1 MPDRAVDL
9 SNTETA
15 VVDLVSECELTG
27 RRTVFLR
34 NERPVALLLSHD
46 EYTALRET
54 IEIAADPVVREEL
67 LVAEEQARRGA
78 FLEAE
83 DLLVE

>member
-15 VVDLVSECELTG
+15 IAELVSECELTG

-34 NERPVALLLSHD
+34 GERPVALLLSYD

-54 IEIAADPVVREEL
+54 IEIAADRAVRDEL
-67 LVAEEQARRGA
+67 LVAEEQSRRGA
-78 FLEAE
+78 LLEAE